1 MTRALWFLVWCL
13 VRAYAA
19 TRPRC
24 SINRGQMTRYFLTGD
39 KREIRAAL
47 ARGETGMPGLYLHRV
62 NTADSDAR
70 GLHNHPWSRGD
81 TRVLRGEYIERRQY
95 DDGAR
100 LTFIRR
106 AGNRAT
112 LPPEVFHRITSVKPN
127 TWTLFRAS
135 EKHGRGWGFRDAGR
149 RNGSGPLD
157 VPSEDVTL
165 VSNVVSLRGSKHRRQ
180 S

>member
-1 MTRALWFLVWCL
+1 
-13 VRAYAA
+13 
-19 TRPRC
+19 
-24 SINRGQMTRYFLTGD
+24 
-39 KREIRAAL
+39 
-47 ARGETGMPGLYLHRV
+47 MPGLYLHEIHS
-62 NTADSDAR
+62 ADSDAR

-106 AGNRAT
+106 AGSRAT

-127 TWTLFRAS
+127 TWTLFRAFQ
-135 EKHGRGWGFRDAGR
+135 KHGRGWGFREAGR
-149 RNGSGPLD
+149 PLG

-165 VSNVVSLRGSKHRRQ
+165 VSNVVSLRGAKRGRR